1 MKRFS
6 LVILCAVLAL
16 GAMAQDIIVTTD
28 AERINAKIVEVSSYD
43 ILYKQ
48 ASDLDG
54 PTTRLPLSNIVSI
67 LFEDGRVSVFNN
79 DLKNPALYDKVVRQP
94 LLPGVITKQKNTYF
108 LTEDTQVTK
117 MSEEAYLKFI
127 ENNCPEAWR
136 SYLRGQQLWSLG
148 WRFFGAGLCM
158 EAVGIPVYFVGL
170 NLQNK
175 SQIND
180 PNSNYGIGMSLAGI
194 IMMAGGGVCEI
205 ASVPLLS
212 VGCRKRRH
220 SHEVYNNCYYLQ
232 HPVKD
237 KTETA
242 TPPVSLNLQA
252 TADGLGVALKF

>member
-6 LVILCAVLAL
+6 LAILCAVLAL

-28 AERINAKIVEVSSYD
+28 AERINAKIVEISSYD

-94 LLPGVITKQKNTYF
+94 LLPGVITKQKKTYF

-127 ENNCPEAWR
+127 ENNCPEAWQ
-136 SYLRGQQLWSLG
+136 SYQRGERCWSLG
-148 WRFFGAGLCM
+148 WRFFGSGLCL
-158 EAVGIPVYFVGL
+158 EAVGIPVYLVGL
-170 NLQNK
+170 KLQNK
-175 SQIND
+175 GQSGD
-180 PNSNYGIGMSLAGI
+180 PNSNYGMGMSLAGI
-194 IMMAGGGVCEI
+194 IMMAGGGVCEV
-205 ASVPLLS
+205 ASIPLLS
-212 VGCRKRRH
+212 VGSNKRRK
-220 SHEVYNNCYYLQ
+220 SYEVYNNCYYLQ
-232 HPVKD
+232 HPVSEEK
-237 KTETA
+237 EA
-242 TPPVSLNLQA
+242 AAPVSLHLQA
-252 TADGLGVALKF
+252 NTDGFGLALKF